1 MLVFITG
8 ASSGF
13 GAAMARKFVKENHQ
27 VILLARRVDRLEA
40 LQKELGTSC
49 VQILACDVKDTDYI
63 KTELGDR
70 IKQIDVLI
78 NNAGLALGAESAEVC
93 KLEDWEQM
101 IQTNI
106 LSLIKLT
113 HLFIPFMVEK
123 KSGHIINIGSI
134 AGSYP
139 YPGGNIYGATK
150 AFVKQFSLNL
160 RADLYDKNIRITNIE
175 PGLAMSEF
183 SLVRFKGDTKRASK
197 LYENANALQPED
209 IAQSVFFAATLP
221 QHVNINRIE
230 LMPTTQAPAAL
241 NVYKG

>member
-1 MLVFITG
+1 MVHLCPFFYCGTTEKCLKMLV
-8 ASSGF
+8 
-13 GAAMARKFVKENHQ
+13 
-27 VILLARRVDRLEA
+27 
-40 LQKELGTSC
+40 
-49 VQILACDVKDTDYI
+49 
-63 KTELGDR
+63 
-70 IKQIDVLI
+70 
-78 NNAGLALGAESAEVC
+78 
-93 KLEDWEQM
+93 
-101 IQTNI
+101 
-106 LSLIKLT
+106 
-113 HLFIPFMVEK
+113 FIPFMVEK

-241 NVYKG
+241 NVHKG

>member
-1 MLVFITG
+1 MKTKTLIFTIAIGIAVG
-8 ASSGF
+8 AGIAWF
-13 GAAMARKFVKENHQ
+13 GADIATKKGEQMALKTSPSMGLSDDNVDFAVWGAKFPDYLDMYMQMKDSGKFV
-27 VILLARRVDRLEA
+27 
-40 LQKELGTSC
+40 
-49 VQILACDVKDTDYI
+49 
-63 KTELGDR
+63 TE
-70 IKQIDVLI
+70 
-78 NNAGLALGAESAEVC
+78 
-93 KLEDWEQM
+93 
-101 IQTNI
+101 
-106 LSLIKLT
+106 
-113 HLFIPFMVEK
+113 F
-123 KSGHIINIGSI
+123 